1 MRKIIVYTVLVFLL
15 VSIIFSM
22 WFIWVFGPNKHIG
35 IATLRNIVI
44 DRAILISIPVS
55 LAYFAIHTLI
65 IKVKNKWL
73 LTLAILM
80 ILVLLYAIVSYFY
93 LFHIII
99 VSLLQDP
106 FVD

>member
-1 MRKIIVYTVLVFLL
+1 MKKILVYTALVFLL
-15 VSIIFSM
+15 VTILFTV
-22 WFIWVFGPNKHIG
+22 WFIWVFGLGRHIG

-73 LTLAILM
+73 LTLLTMM
-80 ILVLLYAIVSYFY
+80 ILALLYVVVAYFY

>member
-1 MRKIIVYTVLVFLL
+1 MRKIVFYTVLVFIL
-15 VSIIFSM
+15 VSIIFTL
-22 WFIWVFGPNKHIG
+22 WFIWVFGPSRHIG

-55 LAYFAIHTLI
+55 LAYFAIHTLL

-73 LTLAILM
+73 LTLLTIVILA
-80 ILVLLYAIVSYFY
+80 LLYAVVAYIY